1 MRTTACKLFGGKF
14 LIQPWEEIAAF
25 VVSLFAMVLIASGYF
40 FEKKSVYLFCQAAGI
55 VGISLSYFFTK
66 EFFAMIG
73 LGIGLVRT
81 LVFYGFEKRDKPAPI
96 YLASIFASLS
106 LLAYLIVN
114 VGVLHSAKPVDLLC
128 LAALI
133 LYAFIFRIR
142 DMKKVRYLAL
152 IPAALSIAYNL
163 LVQATVFVVL
173 SYAFEFASCLV
184 SIFKQKEKNE

>member
-1 MRTTACKLFGGKF
+1 M
-14 LIQPWEEIAAF
+14 IQPWEEIAAF

-81 LVFYGFEKRDKPAPI
+81 LVFYGFEKRDKSAPI

-142 DMKKVRYLAL
+142 DMKKVRYWAL
-152 IPAALSIAYNL
+152 IPTALSIAYNL

-184 SIFKQKEKNE
+184 SIFKRKEKNE